1 MYGSGSR
8 TVSLTS
14 LTKQKTTSVA
24 RLDDSLSRGMELVF
38 TPALLGVAGFV
49 ADRFLGIVP
58 VLTIALAVFGV
69 AGMGVRSFYR
79 YDAQM
84 RIHEAAGP
92 WAAAGEGAAAPDP
105 DDDRLARGRP
115 QAPAVPAGPNLAD
128 AYIEAMRNSPGQQV
142 RA

>member
-1 MYGSGSR
+1 M
-8 TVSLTS
+8 SLTS

-58 VLTIALAVFGV
+58 VLTIAFAVFGV

-84 RIHEAAGP
+84 RVHEAAGP
-92 WAAAGEGAAAPDP
+92 WAASGDDTRTSDP
-105 DDDRLARGRP
+105 DVDEPVGARP
-115 QAPAVPAGPNLAD
+115 PAPAAPAGPSLAD
-128 AYIEAMRNSPGQQV
+128 AYIESMRHSPARQV